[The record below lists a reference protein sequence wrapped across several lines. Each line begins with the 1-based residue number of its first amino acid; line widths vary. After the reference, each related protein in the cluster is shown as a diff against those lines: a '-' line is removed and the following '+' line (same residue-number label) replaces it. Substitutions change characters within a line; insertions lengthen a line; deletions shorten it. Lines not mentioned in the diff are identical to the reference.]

1 MKEREHGGKPDRL
14 TFSTARSQT
23 SDENEANQNLQSD
36 D

>member
-1 MKEREHGGKPDRL
+1 MGENQIGL
-14 TFSTARSQT
+14 LTARSQT